1 MINLSHWGLP
11 ASLQPTAPLP
21 RRAAHEV
28 ELRVRLQRRE
38 LGKPVRRGEQRGD
51 RADIP
56 YLVVGEP
63 GCAGLGDVRVTEEFG
78 GARQRERQ
86 VCDSAPASVKAHL
99 PGVGG
104 YLVGELGIFGPDAED
119 GAVGN
124 DAVGAEVGCGGRDD
138 YKFAFCLGQAFF
150 SLHERVVVVKEGS
163 QLDRAVAERAE
174 DVRNEAGLLRDR
186 ANALAQVIG
195 KIRKLGHPESALGLM
210 LHTPK
215 SARGSGTISSGNGG
229 PWVAVTDEAIEKIK
243 AMIVSGTLRAGDR
256 LPKEADLAAEL
267 GLSRNSLREAVK
279 ALSLVNILDVRQG
292 DGTYVTSL
300 EPTLLLEAL
309 SFIVDFHRD
318 ATVLELL
325 QVRRILEPAATAMAT
340 VRATDDE
347 IDDLRKLLESL
358 GPDPAVEDLIA
369 NDLEFHRRIAVSSG
383 NSVLSSLVESMSAPT
398 VRARVWRGL
407 TEAGVGARTVAE
419 HRAILDAMASRDPE
433 AARSWATVHI
443 AAVEQW
449 LNTVL

>member
-1 MINLSHWGLP
+1 
-11 ASLQPTAPLP
+11 
-21 RRAAHEV
+21 
-28 ELRVRLQRRE
+28 
-38 LGKPVRRGEQRGD
+38 
-51 RADIP
+51 
-56 YLVVGEP
+56 
-63 GCAGLGDVRVTEEFG
+63 
-78 GARQRERQ
+78 
-86 VCDSAPASVKAHL
+86 
-99 PGVGG
+99 
-104 YLVGELGIFGPDAED
+104 
-119 GAVGN
+119 
-124 DAVGAEVGCGGRDD
+124 
-138 YKFAFCLGQAFF
+138 
-150 SLHERVVVVKEGS
+150 
-163 QLDRAVAERAE
+163 
-174 DVRNEAGLLRDR
+174 
-186 ANALAQVIG
+186 
-195 KIRKLGHPESALGLM
+195 
-210 LHTPK
+210 
-215 SARGSGTISSGNGG
+215 
-229 PWVAVTDEAIEKIK
+229 VAVTDEAIEKIK

-267 GLSRNSLREAVK
+267 GLSRSSLREAVK

-340 VRATDDE
+340 ERATDDE
-347 IDDLRKLLESL
+347 IDDLRKLLDSL
-358 GPDPAVEDLIA
+358 GPEPAVEDLVA

-383 NSVLSSLVESMSAPT
+383 NSVLSSLLESLSAPT

-407 TEAGVGARTVAE
+407 TQAGVGARTVAE